1 VEECGLADDTGTTD
15 VDGQTSEQPERLKRG
30 ITQWLL
36 LFFVVGDIIGAG
48 IYALVGQVGAQVGGA
63 IWTAFLLALILAVFT
78 ACSYAELV
86 TKYPR
91 AGGTAT
97 YAHNAFKVPFVSF
110 MVAFAAAASSLFSSG
125 TLSRAFAG
133 DYLKQFIDLPT
144 AIAAIVF
151 IAIVGLVNFWGIS
164 ESVRINVVFTLIEVG
179 GLLLIVL
186 IGVVVL
192 STGSGEPSRALE
204 FNEGTS
210 VFLAI
215 MAGAALSFYALIGFE
230 DSVNVAEET
239 QNPSRVYPRAL
250 LGGLLLAGVLYL
262 LVTFT
267 ASMVVDVGTLAS
279 SSGPLLEVVKAGPLP
294 IPTWLFALIALFAVA
309 NGALINTIMASRV
322 IYGMADQGVM
332 PSVFARVHWGR
343 RTPWVSILF
352 TIAVVMILI
361 LTGDIAENARA
372 TVLLLLLVFIV
383 VNVSVFVL
391 RRDRV
396 EHEHFRTPSIFPI
409 LGILVCLALLS
420 QQQWDTWLRAGA
432 LLLVGLVLWGVNY
445 AAKRLLDKRA
455 PEAQR

>member
-1 VEECGLADDTGTTD
+1 MDETGTTD
-15 VDGQTSEQPERLKRG
+15 GGNQTSEQPERLKRG

-36 LFFVVGDIIGAG
+36 LLFVVGDIIGAG

-110 MVAFAAAASSLFSSG
+110 MVAFAVAASSLFSAG

-133 DYLKQFIDLPT
+133 DYLKQFINVPT
-144 AIAAIVF
+144 GAVALVF
-151 IAIVGLVNFWGIS
+151 IVIVGLINFWGIS
-164 ESVRINVVFTLIEVG
+164 ESVRINMVFTLIEVF

-186 IGVVVL
+186 IGIIAL
-192 STGSGEPSRALE
+192 SSGSGEPSRAFE
-204 FNEGTS
+204 FKEGTS
-210 VFLAI
+210 VILAI
-215 MAGAALSFYALIGFE
+215 MSGAALSFYALIGFE

-239 QNPSRVYPRAL
+239 QNPIRVYPRAL
-250 LGGLLLAGVLYL
+250 LGGLLIAGVLYL

-267 ASMVVDVGTLAS
+267 ASMVVDVDTLAS
-279 SSGPLLEVVKAGPLP
+279 SSGPLLEVVAASPLA
-294 IPTWLFALIALFAVA
+294 IPTSLFALIALFAIA

-322 IYGMADQGVM
+322 FYGMADQGVM
-332 PSVFARVHWGR
+332 PSVLARVHRGR

-383 VNVSVFVL
+383 VNISVFVL

-409 LGILVCLALLS
+409 LGILVSLGLIT
-420 QQQWDTWLRAGA
+420 QQQGSTFLRAGA

-445 AAKRLLDKRA
+445 AAKRLLDKGA

>member
-1 VEECGLADDTGTTD
+1 MDGTGTTD
-15 VDGQTSEQPERLKRG
+15 AEGQTSAQPERLKRG

-110 MVAFAAAASSLFSSG
+110 MVAFAAAASGLFSSG

-144 AIAAIVF
+144 AVGALVF

-164 ESVRINVVFTLIEVG
+164 ESVRINVVFTLIEVF

-210 VFLAI
+210 IFLAI

-239 QNPSRVYPRAL
+239 QNPSRVYPRGL
-250 LGGLLLAGVLYL
+250 LGGLLIAGVIYL

-267 ASMVVDVGTLAS
+267 ASMVVDVDTLAS

-322 IYGMADQGVM
+322 IYGMADHGVM
-332 PSVFARVHWGR
+332 PSMFARVHRGR

-396 EHEHFRTPSIFPI
+396 EHEHFRTPSILPV
-409 LGILVCLALLS
+409 LGILVCLALLT
-420 QQQWDTWLRAGA
+420 QQQWDTWLRAGT

-445 AAKRLLDKRA
+445 AAKRLLDRRA

>member
-1 VEECGLADDTGTTD
+1 MDEPGTTD
-15 VDGQTSEQPERLKRG
+15 GGNQTSEQPERLKRG

-36 LFFVVGDIIGAG
+36 LLFVVGDIIGAG

-110 MVAFAAAASSLFSSG
+110 MVAFAVAASSLFSAG

-133 DYLKQFIDLPT
+133 DYLKQFINVPT
-144 AIAAIVF
+144 VAVALVF
-151 IAIVGLVNFWGIS
+151 IVIVGLINFWGIS
-164 ESVRINVVFTLIEVG
+164 ESVRINMVFTLIEVF

-186 IGVVVL
+186 IGIVAL
-192 STGSGEPSRALE
+192 STGSGEPSRAFE
-204 FNEGTS
+204 FKEGTS

-239 QNPSRVYPRAL
+239 QNPIRVYPRAL
-250 LGGLLLAGVLYL
+250 LGGLLIAGVLYL

-267 ASMVVDVGTLAS
+267 ASMVVDVDTLAS
-279 SSGPLLEVVKAGPLP
+279 SSGPLLEVVTASPLP
-294 IPTWLFALIALFAVA
+294 IPTWLFALIALFAIA

-322 IYGMADQGVM
+322 FYGMADQGVM
-332 PSVFARVHWGR
+332 PSVLARVHRGR

-383 VNVSVFVL
+383 VNISVFVL

-409 LGILVCLALLS
+409 LGILVSLGLMT
-420 QQQWDTWLRAGA
+420 QQQGSTFLRAGA
-432 LLLVGLVLWGVNY
+432 LLLIGLVLWGVNY
-445 AAKRLLDKRA
+445 AAKRLLDKGA

>member
-1 VEECGLADDTGTTD
+1 MDGTGTTD
-15 VDGQTSEQPERLKRG
+15 VGGPASEQPERLKRG

-36 LFFVVGDIIGAG
+36 LLFVVGDIIGAG

-63 IWTAFLLALILAVFT
+63 IWTAFLIALILAVFT

-110 MVAFAAAASSLFSSG
+110 MVAFGAAASSLFSAG
-125 TLSRAFAG
+125 TLSRAFGG
-133 DYLKQFIDLPT
+133 DYMKQFIDVPT
-144 AIAAIVF
+144 IAVALGFIV
-151 IAIVGLVNFWGIS
+151 IVGLVNFWGIS
-164 ESVRINVVFTLIEVG
+164 ESVRINVIFTLIEVF

-186 IGVVVL
+186 IGVVAL
-192 STGSGEPSRALE
+192 STGSGEPGRTLE
-204 FNEGTS
+204 FKEGTGVLVAMLS
-210 VFLAI
+210 
-215 MAGAALSFYALIGFE
+215 GAALSFYALIGFE

-239 QNPSRVYPRAL
+239 QNPSRVFPRAL
-250 LGGLLLAGVLYL
+250 LGGLLVAGVCYL

-267 ASMVVDVGTLAS
+267 ASMVVDVDTLAS
-279 SSGPLLEVVKAGPLP
+279 SSGPLLEVVRAGPVG

-332 PSVFARVHWGR
+332 PSVFARVHRGR

-352 TIAVVMILI
+352 TIAVVMLLI

-383 VNVSVFVL
+383 VNICVFVL

-396 EHEHFRTPSIFPI
+396 EHEHFRTPTIFPI
-409 LGILVCLALLS
+409 LGILVCLALLT
-420 QQQWDTWLRAGA
+420 QQQWDTWVRAGA
-432 LLLVGLVLWGVNY
+432 LLVVGLILWGVNY
-445 AAKRLLDKRA
+445 VAKRLLDKRA

>member
-1 VEECGLADDTGTTD
+1 MDGTGTTD
-15 VDGQTSEQPERLKRG
+15 VGGQASEQPERLKRG
-30 ITQWLL
+30 IGQWLL
-36 LFFVVGDIIGAG
+36 LFFIIGDIIGAG

-97 YAHNAFKVPFVSF
+97 YAHNAFKRPFISF
-110 MVAFAAAASSLFSSG
+110 VVAFAVAASSLFSAAA
-125 TLSRAFAG
+125 LSRAFGGQYFQEFASV
-133 DYLKQFIDLPT
+133 PT
-144 AIAAIVF
+144 VLVALVLIVL
-151 IAIVGLVNFWGIS
+151 VGLINFWGIS
-164 ESVRINVVFTLIEVG
+164 ESVKINVAFTLIEVF

-186 IGVVVL
+186 IGVVAL
-192 STGSGEPSRALE
+192 STGSGEPARAFE
-204 FNEGTS
+204 FKEGSS
-210 VFLAI
+210 VVVAI

-239 QNPSRVYPRAL
+239 QNPSRIYPRVL
-250 LGGLLLAGVLYL
+250 LGGLLVAGVIYL

-267 ASMVVDVGTLAS
+267 ASMVVDVDTLAS
-279 SSGPLLEVVKAGPLP
+279 SSGPLLEVVKAGPLG
-294 IPTWLFALIALFAVA
+294 IPTWLFSLIALFAVA
-309 NGALINTIMASRV
+309 NGALINMIMASRV
-322 IYGMADQGVM
+322 IYGMGDQEVM
-332 PSVFARVHWGR
+332 PSVFARVHRGR
-343 RTPWVSILF
+343 RTPWVSIVF
-352 TIAVVMILI
+352 TTLIVMILI
-361 LTGDIAENARA
+361 TTGDVGDLARA

-396 EHEHFRTPSIFPI
+396 EHEHFRTPNIFPV
-409 LGILVCLALLS
+409 LGILVCLALLT
-420 QQQWDTWLRAGA
+420 QQQGATFLRAGA

-445 AAKRLLDKRA
+445 AAKRILDKRA

>member
-1 VEECGLADDTGTTD
+1 MDGTGTTD
-15 VDGQTSEQPERLKRG
+15 VGDQASEQPERLKRG

-36 LFFVVGDIIGAG
+36 LLFVVGDIIGAG

-110 MVAFAAAASSLFSSG
+110 MVAFAVAASSLFSAG

-144 AIAAIVF
+144 AVVALVF
-151 IAIVGLVNFWGIS
+151 IAIVGLINFWGIS
-164 ESVRINVVFTLIEVG
+164 ESVRINMVFTLIEVF

-186 IGVVVL
+186 IGITAL

-204 FNEGTS
+204 FKEGTS

-239 QNPSRVYPRAL
+239 QNPRRVYPRAL
-250 LGGLLLAGVLYL
+250 LGGLLIAGVLYL

-267 ASMVVDVGTLAS
+267 ASMVVDVDTLAS
-279 SSGPLLEVVKAGPLP
+279 SSGPLLEVVGASPLA
-294 IPTWLFALIALFAVA
+294 IPTSLFALIALFAIA

-322 IYGMADQGVM
+322 FYGMADQGVM
-332 PSVFARVHWGR
+332 PSVLARVHRGR
-343 RTPWVSILF
+343 RTPWVSIVF

-383 VNVSVFVL
+383 INVCVFVL

-396 EHEHFRTPSIFPI
+396 EHEHFRTPTIFPI
-409 LGILVCLALLS
+409 LGILVSLGLMT
-420 QQQWDTWLRAGA
+420 QQQGGTFLRAGA

-455 PEAQR
+455 PEAQT

>member
-1 VEECGLADDTGTTD
+1 MDGTGPTD

-110 MVAFAAAASSLFSSG
+110 MVAFATAASGLFSSG

-133 DYLKQFIDLPT
+133 DYLKQFVDLPT
-144 AIAAIVF
+144 AIGALVF

-164 ESVRINVVFTLIEVG
+164 ESVRINVVFTLIEVF

-192 STGSGEPSRALE
+192 STGSGQPERALE

-239 QNPSRVYPRAL
+239 QNPSRIYPRGL
-250 LGGLLLAGVLYL
+250 LGGLLIAGVIYL

-267 ASMVVDVGTLAS
+267 ASMVVDVDTLAS

-294 IPTWLFALIALFAVA
+294 FPIWLFALIALFAVA
-309 NGALINTIMASRV
+309 NGALINMIMASRV
-322 IYGMADQGVM
+322 IYGMADHGVM
-332 PSVFARVHWGR
+332 PSVFARVHRGR

-396 EHEHFRTPSIFPI
+396 EHEHFRTPSILPV
-409 LGILVCLALLS
+409 LGILVCLALLT

-445 AAKRLLDKRA
+445 AAKRLLDRRA
-455 PEAQR
+455 PEA

>member
-1 VEECGLADDTGTTD
+1 MDGTGTTD
-15 VDGQTSEQPERLKRG
+15 AEDQTSEQPERLKRG

-110 MVAFAAAASSLFSSG
+110 MVAFAAAASGLFSSG

-144 AIAAIVF
+144 AVGALVF

-164 ESVRINVVFTLIEVG
+164 ESVRINVVFTLIEVF

-210 VFLAI
+210 IFLAI

-239 QNPSRVYPRAL
+239 QNPSRVYPRGL
-250 LGGLLLAGVLYL
+250 LGGLLIAGVIYL

-267 ASMVVDVGTLAS
+267 ASMVVDVDTLAS

-322 IYGMADQGVM
+322 IYGMADHGVM
-332 PSVFARVHWGR
+332 PSMFARVHRGR

-396 EHEHFRTPSIFPI
+396 EHEHFRTPSILPV
-409 LGILVCLALLS
+409 LGILVCLALLT
-420 QQQWDTWLRAGA
+420 QQQWDTWLRAGT

-445 AAKRLLDKRA
+445 AAKRLLDRRA

>member
-1 VEECGLADDTGTTD
+1 MDETGTTD
-15 VDGQTSEQPERLKRG
+15 GGNQTSEQPERLKRG

-36 LFFVVGDIIGAG
+36 LLFVVGDIIGAG

-110 MVAFAAAASSLFSSG
+110 MVAFAVAASSLFSAG

-133 DYLKQFIDLPT
+133 DYLKQFINVPT
-144 AIAAIVF
+144 VAVALVF
-151 IAIVGLVNFWGIS
+151 IVIVGLINFWGIS
-164 ESVRINVVFTLIEVG
+164 ESVRINMVFTLIEVF

-186 IGVVVL
+186 IGIVAL
-192 STGSGEPSRALE
+192 SSGSGEPSRAFE
-204 FNEGTS
+204 FKEGTS

-239 QNPSRVYPRAL
+239 QNPIRVYPRAL
-250 LGGLLLAGVLYL
+250 LGGLLIAGVLYL

-267 ASMVVDVGTLAS
+267 ASMVVDVDTLSS
-279 SSGPLLEVVKAGPLP
+279 SSGPLLEVVNASPLP
-294 IPTWLFALIALFAVA
+294 IPTWLFALIALFAIA

-322 IYGMADQGVM
+322 FYGMADQGVM
-332 PSVFARVHWGR
+332 PSVLARVHRGR

-383 VNVSVFVL
+383 VNISVFVL

-409 LGILVCLALLS
+409 LGILVSLGLMT
-420 QQQWDTWLRAGA
+420 QQQGSTFLRAGA
-432 LLLVGLVLWGVNY
+432 LLLIGLVLWGVNY
-445 AAKRLLDKRA
+445 AAKRLLDKGA

>member
-1 VEECGLADDTGTTD
+1 MEGPGTSRTD
-15 VDGQTSEQPERLKRG
+15 GGGGSSSEQPERLKRG

-63 IWTAFLLALILAVFT
+63 IWTAFLLALILAIFT

-110 MVAFAAAASSLFSSG
+110 MVAFAVAASSLFSAG
-125 TLSRAFAG
+125 TLSRAFGG
-133 DYLKQFIDLPT
+133 DYLKQFIDVPT
-144 AIAAIVF
+144 VLVALVF
-151 IAIVGLVNFWGIS
+151 IVVVGLINFWGIS
-164 ESVRINVVFTLIEVG
+164 ESVRINVIFTLIEVF

-186 IGVVVL
+186 IGIVTL
-192 STGSGEPSRALE
+192 STGSGEPGRAFE

-210 VFLAI
+210 VLLAI

-250 LGGLLLAGVLYL
+250 LGGLLVAGVLYL

-267 ASMVVDVGTLAS
+267 ASMVVDVDTLAS
-279 SSGPLLEVVKAGPLP
+279 SSGPLLEVVNAGPLA
-294 IPTWLFALIALFAVA
+294 IPMWLFAAIALFAVA

-332 PSVFARVHWGR
+332 PSVFARVHRGR
-343 RTPWVSILF
+343 RTPWVSIFF

-396 EHEHFRTPSIFPI
+396 EHEHFRAPSIFPI
-409 LGILVCLALLS
+409 LGIIVSLGLLT
-420 QQQWDTWLRAGA
+420 QQQGATFLRAGA
-432 LLLVGLVLWGVNY
+432 LLLVGLVLWGLNY
-445 AAKRLLDKRA
+445 LAKRLLDKRA
-455 PEAQR
+455 PQPQE